1 MTKRLQRPNVI
12 AFGLSVAAVLTA
24 LSLSACGGSSDAQFN
39 ASFDKSTHD
48 SCVTSASTHGLAAA
62 QAETYC
68 TCIVKELDKLPTQEK
83 MTLTLH
89 QDKMTAVAQTCVA
102 QMTGTSP
109 GAEPAPANAP

>member
-1 MTKRLQRPNVI
+1 MMRLQLPNAI
-12 AFGLSVAAVLTA
+12 SHGLSVAAVLAA
-24 LSLSACGGSSDAQFN
+24 LSLAGCGGSSDAQFN

-48 SCVTSASTHGLAAA
+48 SCVTSASTHGLAAP

-68 TCIVKELDKLPTQEK
+68 TCIVKELDKLSTQDK

-109 GAEPAPANAP
+109 AAEPAPTNAP